1 LDQNTL
7 FLSKNARFFAKSA
20 RFFAVFA
27 HKPGRIDASVH
38 LTAYSRMTQPLIV
51 PLNFASFGGFA

>member
-1 LDQNTL
+1 
-7 FLSKNARFFAKSA
+7 LSKIARFFAKSA

-27 HKPGRIDASVH
+27 HKPGRIDATVH

-51 PLNFASFGGFA
+51 PLNFASFAGFA